1 MEMNIKCTTCGKSRV
16 ATPEQVAEAREMGCF
31 FSACCHAVAT
41 VNKVTIKPVRREKR
55 VYRASK

>member
-16 ATPEQVAEAREMGCF
+16 ATQEQVKEAREMGCF

-41 VNKVTIKPVRREKR
+41 VNAVTIKRAPSKK
-55 VYRASK
+55 RASR

>member
-1 MEMNIKCTTCGKSRV
+1 
-16 ATPEQVAEAREMGCF
+16 MGCF